1 MKKIRIILLAV
12 VSLLVLSGCDSFRKL
27 AGRPTSA
34 DIEAKRQ
41 LIEREELAHKAR
53 LDSLKAVHQSITDS
67 LAVLDSI
74 RMNRS
79 SLVEARQLTE
89 SAKSSLSHRYYIVI
103 GSFSSIEN
111 AEKLLGRA
119 EQAGYEAELIAYR
132 NGFTA
137 VGVCPS
143 NTLQKVFESLKKV
156 RTESFC
162 PADAWILDNK

>member
-1 MKKIRIILLAV
+1 MIRTILLAV
-12 VSLLVLSGCDSFRKL
+12 VSLLILSGCDSFRRL

-103 GSFSSIEN
+103 GSFSSIGNAAKLSER
-111 AEKLLGRA
+111 AEK
-119 EQAGYEAELIAYR
+119 AGYEAELISYR